1 MHVRQQGRRR
11 LALAAMVLVAFGAGA
26 GCDSFNSSRGRGDA
40 PVGKFDDSAAEVVN
54 FPDKFA
60 NVAHKCDGHGHRIY
74 STTREATVV
83 VIDDPSCDGGTPE

>member
-1 MHVRQQGRRR
+1 MHARHVI
-11 LALAAMVLVAFGAGA
+11 AAAASFAVLSLGLGA
-26 GCDSFNSSRGRGDA
+26 CDNFNSSRGRGDA
-40 PVGKFDDSAAEVVN
+40 PVGKFDDSAAEVIN
-54 FPDKFA
+54 FPHKVA